1 MTPDQEQKYHQQ
13 EQFLKRIP
21 DLVDKSLFGRAGR
34 SKQTSQD
41 LIERTSNSP
50 LFNPVLVAVD
60 AVQRRLLLGYD
71 VSALNNAK
79 ELLSEMIRQAGSNL
93 PTGSDTKI
101 INITPEIIEVVE
113 RIARNGQILQ
123 RDPKLASTLPVNY
136 AKLVADIPPY
146 VRTCLNSGIKTAELI
161 FTRPVR
167 EGEDLQK
174 READRKRWD
183 QWVGILSEVFKS
195 QESEQGEAERI
206 DNFID
211 LVREEPE
218 QDIFREKKLFTAQYA
233 GISLADIQQLPY
245 PLSEK
250 DQARVTDYL
259 LGLFSDRPS
268 NLRVEEVDTLFF
280 KSKFF
285 SGPTGLTVY
294 KNVALLSSLNSW
306 QEQFVQR
313 IIVQKDQSSDDQVR
327 SLLILLP
334 PASTPA
340 LLASLLTSLYL
351 WFTHPHELDP
361 AFTGDYHARPYF
373 TYDQAI
379 ADYQNSHPDEIIP
392 SKYGDEIAID
402 YFKAKILPI
411 LEERLRVLGIEENF
425 RIPMQILNRMLQERS
440 YEQEHLYAA
449 REVFEKNCG
458 EEFLQKLT
466 EHAVEIDEITQRA
479 LKSVS
484 EIGMH
489 FLPMH
494 SGINTINFSPNS
506 LPGLLG
512 LKSISFN
519 RTGGVDDWQLTV
531 IYSFSDTHFKLLGFL
546 NQNGELKFK
555 APLKQ
560 EIPGLYTMLKH
571 IAVLSFRDLVVQEKM
586 EKEEQDATAE
596 TADKAPL
603 IEGQEKEGDR
613 KIAVTHRS
621 VSHGGTLPREQ
632 TDRQLIGYIYR
643 KTNITPR
650 VVEVHPAGLPGAK
663 EYLNCLNLYQKAVD
677 NGLSEE
683 EIEERRK
690 NLEIARQRAYQT
702 SEAKRETVPARLKK
716 LATIRDPITDEE
728 RYLETW
734 VIEHTVPKPTE
745 EELQS
750 PVMLYERYYRRASSL
765 AFLEQLKPWFI
776 GQ

>member
-1 MTPDQEQKYHQQ
+1 MTPDQEQGYHPQ
-13 EQFLKRIP
+13 EQLLKRIP
-21 DLVDKSLFGRAGR
+21 DLVERSIFGRAAR
-34 SKQTSQD
+34 AKQASQT

-50 LFNPVLVAVD
+50 FFDPVLVAVD
-60 AVQRRLLLGYD
+60 AVQRRLLSGYD
-71 VSALNNAK
+71 ASALNNATG
-79 ELLSEMIRQAGSNL
+79 LLSEMIHQAGGNL
-93 PTGSDTKI
+93 PEGRDTKI
-101 INITPEIIEVVE
+101 INITPELVEVVE
-113 RIARNGQILQ
+113 RIARNGQKLQ

-136 AKLVADIPPY
+136 TKLVADIPPY
-146 VRTCLNSGIKTAELI
+146 VRACLNSGIKTAELI

-183 QWVGILSEVFKS
+183 QWVGTLSEVFKS

-218 QDIFREKKLFTAQYA
+218 QDIFREKKLFNAQYA
-233 GISLADIQQLPY
+233 GISLADIEQLPH
-245 PLSEK
+245 PLSEE
-250 DQARVTDYL
+250 DYARVTDYL
-259 LGLFSDRPS
+259 LGLFSDRPN

-280 KSKFF
+280 KSKLF

-294 KNVALLSSLNSW
+294 KNAALLSRLNSW

-334 PASTPA
+334 PASTTA
-340 LLASLLTSLYL
+340 LLTSLYL

-361 AFTGDYHARPYF
+361 AFTGDYQTRPYF
-373 TYDQAI
+373 IYDQAI

-425 RIPMQILNRMLQERS
+425 RIPMQILNRMLQERP
-440 YEQEHLYAA
+440 YEQEHLHAA

-466 EHAVEIDEITQRA
+466 EHSGEIDEITERA

-484 EIGMH
+484 EGGIH
-489 FLPMH
+489 FLPMQR
-494 SGINTINFSPNS
+494 GMNTINFSPNS
-506 LPGLLG
+506 LPDILG

-519 RTGGVDDWQLTV
+519 RMGGMDDWQLMV

-546 NQNGELKFK
+546 DQNGQLKFK

-560 EIPGLYTMLKH
+560 EIPGLYTMLRH
-571 IAVLSFRDLVVQEKM
+571 IAVLSFRDLVVQERM
-586 EKEEQDATAE
+586 EKEEQDATAK
-596 TADKAPL
+596 TADQAPL
-603 IEGQEKEGDR
+603 IEGQEKEAAR
-613 KIAVTHRS
+613 KIAVTHRG
-621 VSHGGTLPREQ
+621 VSHAGTLPREQ

-650 VVEVHPAGLPGAK
+650 VVEVHPTGLPGAK

-677 NGLSEE
+677 NGLSEA

-690 NLEIARQRAYQT
+690 NLELARQRAYQT
-702 SEAKRETVPARLKK
+702 SEAKRKSVPARLKK
-716 LATIRDPITDEE
+716 LATIRDPITDKE

-750 PVMLYERYYRRASSL
+750 PVKLYERYYRRASSL